1 MGRLFLGKQLGFL
14 CQNYLGIDYSQLA
27 LSIARLVSPDN
38 CNYIHISDTQSIM
51 EQANTIDTMVG
62 RFFFIHQNFNNAMWV
77 LKLLNLLL
85 KQGGIVNAD
94 FYKANP
100 KIPQGIVFPAK
111 SPLSEK
117 YPSCAFEYTESEVQE
132 LANNLGFKIIK
143 TDFDQE
149 MQRFFVRFEKTQD
162 FTQL

>member
-1 MGRLFLGKQLGFL
+1 
-14 CQNYLGIDYSQLA
+14 
-27 LSIARLVSPDN
+27 
-38 CNYIHISDTQSIM
+38 M